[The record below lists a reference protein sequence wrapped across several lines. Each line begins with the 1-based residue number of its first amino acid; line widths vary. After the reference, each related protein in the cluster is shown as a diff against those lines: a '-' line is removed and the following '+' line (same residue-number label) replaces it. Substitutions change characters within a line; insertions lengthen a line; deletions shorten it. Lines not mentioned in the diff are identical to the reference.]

1 MDGTV
6 TEDSFLGVDASA
18 TGRRWLLR
26 PGDDRLA
33 LALSQRYGLP
43 DLIARMLASR
53 GIGIDETPDFLA
65 PTLRR
70 ALPDPSHLK
79 DMDAAAVRLAD
90 AVQAGES
97 IAIFGD
103 YDVDG
108 ATSAS
113 LIWHYLTAAGHTAR
127 IYVPDRIKE
136 GYGPN
141 AEAMLRLHQEGADLV
156 VTVDCGITAHEP
168 LAAARD
174 DGLAVIVVDHHVAE
188 PALPPAVA
196 VVNPNRL
203 DDDSPH
209 KQLAA
214 VGVAFLL
221 VVALNR
227 ELRRRGHF
235 AEREEPDLLAWLD
248 LVALGTVCDVVPLTG
263 LNRALVSQGLKRMS
277 ARANSGL
284 AALSDIAR
292 AEGPPNTY
300 HAGFL
305 LGPRVNAGG
314 RVGEADMGARL
325 LTTDDPGIARDLAE
339 RLDRFNAE
347 RREIEAEVLAAA
359 VRQAEAAADR
369 EDAVVLVSGEGWHPG
384 VIGIVA
390 SRLVERFGRPAAVV
404 ARVGGI
410 GKGSA
415 RSVSGV
421 DFGAAII
428 AARQSGLLINGGG
441 HKMAAGF
448 TVAEEAIGTLSAFLN
463 ERLRDAVD
471 DAMRTPTRKIDGVL
485 SVDGATLDFM
495 EQLERLAPF
504 GVGNP
509 EPLLVLKGARVS
521 FVDLVGEAHLRCA
534 LAGDAGG
541 KLKAIAFRAAT
552 EPLGALLRTGTGQR
566 LHIAGKLR
574 MDRWRGR
581 HDIQFII
588 EDAAPARFD

>member
-1 MDGTV
+1 MDATV
-6 TEDSFLGVDASA
+6 TDSFLEVEASA
-18 TGRRWLLR
+18 TGRRWQLR
-26 PGDDRLA
+26 PSDERLA
-33 LALSQRYGLP
+33 LALAQRFSLP
-43 DLIARMLASR
+43 DIVARILAGR
-53 GIGIDETPDFLA
+53 GIGVDETPDFLD

-79 DMDAAAVRLAD
+79 DMDAAAARLAD
-90 AVQAGES
+90 AVEAGET
-97 IAIFGD
+97 IAVFGD

-108 ATSAS
+108 ATSAA
-113 LIWHYLTAAGHTAR
+113 LLQRYFTALGHPLR

-141 AEAMLRLHQEGADLV
+141 AAALLQLHAEGVALV

-174 DGLAVIVVDHHVAE
+174 AGLEVIVVDHHVAE

-203 DDDSPH
+203 DEDSPL

-221 VVALNR
+221 VVAVNR
-227 ELRRRGHF
+227 ELRRRGRF
-235 AEREEPDLLAWLD
+235 AGGGEPDLLAWLD

-263 LNRALVSQGLKRMS
+263 LNRAFVAQGLKRMA
-277 ARANSGL
+277 ARANPGL
-284 AALSDIAR
+284 AALADVAR
-292 AEGPPNTY
+292 AEGAPNTY

-325 LTTDDPGIARDLAE
+325 LTTADPQVGRELAA
-339 RLDRFNAE
+339 RLDAFNAE
-347 RREIEAEVLAAA
+347 RQTIEAEVLAAA
-359 VRQAEAAADR
+359 VRQAQVAADR
-369 EDAVVLVSGEGWHPG
+369 GDAVIVVSGADWHPG

-390 SRLVERFGRPAAVV
+390 SRLVERFGRPTAVV
-404 ARVGGI
+404 ALVDGT

-421 DFGAAII
+421 DLGAAVI

-448 TVAEEAIGTLSAFLN
+448 TVAADGVGALAAFLN
-463 ERLRDAVD
+463 ERLRAAVD
-471 DAMRTPTRKIDGVL
+471 DATRTPTLKVDGAL
-485 SVDGATLDFM
+485 TVDGATLEFA

-509 EPLLVLKGARVS
+509 EPLLVLKGARVA
-521 FVDLVGEAHLRCA
+521 FVDLVGESHLRCA
-534 LAGDAGG
+534 LSGDAGG
-541 KLKAIAFRAAT
+541 RLKAIAFRAAT
-552 EPLGALLRTGTGQR
+552 EPLGGVLRQGTGQR

-574 MDRWRGR
+574 RDTWRGR
-581 HDIQFII
+581 NDVQFIV
-588 EDAAPARFD
+588 EDAAPARLD